1 MVRIFVLIAVTFLNC
16 DFLKA
21 SEKDTK
27 DSVKVSQAI
36 MAGGMLANGES
47 YLMGKYEYLINN
59 AGLQISMT
67 REAMKRNINFD
78 SSQDKYLRAGYGLT
92 FRYYVPDVVRG
103 FFGGAALSS
112 TTANLI
118 TTFQDNKE
126 AKACTFLNSGGI
138 ELGYRIGGKRKGFI
152 GEVGYR
158 RMYTFNKVRLTTN
171 DNITFSDINDG
182 VSPHAWN
189 LQSGDYFEKFFIGLG
204 YVF

>member
-1 MVRIFVLIAVTFLNC
+1 
-16 DFLKA
+16 
-21 SEKDTK
+21 
-27 DSVKVSQAI
+27 

-67 REAMKRNINFD
+67 REAMKRDVNFD
-78 SSQDKYLRAGYGLT
+78 SSLDKYLRVGYGLT

-112 TTANLI
+112 TTANLV
-118 TTFQDNKE
+118 TTFQNNKE
-126 AKACTFLNSGGI
+126 AKACAFLNSGGI

-158 RMYTFNKVRLTTN
+158 RMYTFNRVQLTTN
-171 DNITFSDINDG
+171 GDIKFSDVNHG